1 MNKKTL
7 YQEITEELGKRT
19 IERFPIPEYF
29 ATALNPTFKLR
40 PYQEECFRYFS
51 ALWHKDFVE
60 SLGSRRH
67 FLFHMATGSGKTLI
81 MAGLLL
87 MLYERG
93 YRNVLFFVD
102 QKPIIAKSK
111 INFLAP
117 KASKYL
123 FNTPIQI
130 GERQVHI
137 REVDNFQSVDSDSI
151 NICFSTLAQLHTD
164 LNNPREGAPTY
175 EDFEGLKLVMIADE
189 AHHINADTK
198 RGAKGKEIPTV
209 DLFGGNASE
218 PSSGDTEST
227 SWEQTVERIHRF
239 SNSILLEFT
248 ATMPLSNEY
257 VMEKYHDKLLF
268 DYPLRKFRMD
278 GYSKDIEVVQRD
290 LSDMDRVLQAL
301 VLSQYKRKLFNSIR
315 QPIKPVVFFKSKTK
329 KANKEI
335 YQQFI
340 ETVDQLQPQ
349 QLEEIRKGASGDVKT
364 AFEYFVREKVTI
376 ENLISELQVD
386 FSEEKLILIDGSNDS
401 DEKQRLLNTLEDSD
415 NEVRAV
421 FAVDM
426 LKEGWDVLNLYDIV
440 RLYDTR
446 DHNKGVPGKTT
457 VSEAQLIG
465 RGARYMPFEDPKGG
479 LPRGQRKY
487 DTDLSNPLR
496 IVEKLHYHSAHNPR
510 YIQELKVALVESGII
525 AEKVKEEQV
534 CLKPAFKDTKLYKE
548 GVVLANERKQKAS
561 NQLFGEN
568 LAKTLPNKRVNVT
581 LYTGGMHSQLILDKE
596 QTGEAKQ
603 IRQRNFQT
611 TFAELGYHV
620 TRCALYHLAEYT
632 FDSLQRTYPKLHSMR
647 DFIENDLYLPQVSI
661 SVTSN
666 ATKLSDLTQ
675 QDKLTVAISAL
686 KNLIPELHLEEG
698 QYEGTKEFKAFP
710 FNNVFKDHRLK
721 FSLDGSDD
729 GYGSPI
735 DLDLTE
741 RPWHAY
747 DNCFGT
753 SEEKALVKY
762 IDSIYPSL
770 EERYEEIY
778 LVRNERDLKLF
789 DFATGQAFEP
799 DYLLF
804 MTKKKDENETCIYQI
819 FIEPK
824 GGHLL
829 QKDRWKGV
837 LLEQIHNVAEV
848 TFSQHGRE
856 FVIWGMPLYNSDAEG
871 SFDKTLKK
879 ALGLK

>member
-1 MNKKTL
+1 MLSLLFSTVEQGLCRYFGIPKTL
-7 YQEITEELGKRT
+7 SLSYGNGKWQDT
-19 IERFPIPEYF
+19 DYGG
-29 ATALNPTFKLR
+29 ATLNAVR
-40 PYQEECFRYFS
+40 
-51 ALWHKDFVE
+51 
-60 SLGSRRH
+60 
-67 FLFHMATGSGKTLI
+67 
-81 MAGLLL
+81 
-87 MLYERG
+87 ERG

-117 KASKYL
+117 TASKYL

-130 GERQVHI
+130 GERQIHI

-198 RGAKGKEIPTV
+198 RGAKSKEIPTV
-209 DLFGGNASE
+209 DLFGGNAPE
-218 PSSGDTEST
+218 PSSDEIEST

-257 VMEKYHDKLLF
+257 VMEKYHNKLLF

-340 ETVDQLQPQ
+340 ETIDQLQPQ
-349 QLEEIRKGASGDVKT
+349 QLEDIRKGASGDVET
-364 AFEYFVREKVTI
+364 AFEYFARENVSI

-525 AEKVKEEQV
+525 AEKVKEVQV
-534 CLKPAFKDTKLYKE
+534 SFKPAFKDTKLYKE
-548 GVVLANERKQKAS
+548 GIVLANERKQKVS

-568 LAKTLPNKRVNVT
+568 LAKTLPNKRVHVT
-581 LYTGGMHSQLILDKE
+581 LYTGE
-596 QTGEAKQ
+596 
-603 IRQRNFQT
+603 
-611 TFAELGYHV
+611 
-620 TRCALYHLAEYT
+620 
-632 FDSLQRTYPKLHSMR
+632 
-647 DFIENDLYLPQVSI
+647 
-661 SVTSN
+661 
-666 ATKLSDLTQ
+666 
-675 QDKLTVAISAL
+675 
-686 KNLIPELHLEEG
+686 
-698 QYEGTKEFKAFP
+698 
-710 FNNVFKDHRLK
+710 
-721 FSLDGSDD
+721 
-729 GYGSPI
+729 
-735 DLDLTE
+735 
-741 RPWHAY
+741 
-747 DNCFGT
+747 
-753 SEEKALVKY
+753 
-762 IDSIYPSL
+762 
-770 EERYEEIY
+770 
-778 LVRNERDLKLF
+778 
-789 DFATGQAFEP
+789 
-799 DYLLF
+799 
-804 MTKKKDENETCIYQI
+804 CI
-819 FIEPK
+819 
-824 GGHLL
+824 
-829 QKDRWKGV
+829 V
-837 LLEQIHNVAEV
+837 
-848 TFSQHGRE
+848 
-856 FVIWGMPLYNSDAEG
+856 NS
-871 SFDKTLKK
+871 S
-879 ALGLK
+879 